1 MRTEHQDRNQPPT
14 KEVSM
19 TTFIVVAATMI
30 FIAALA
36 IATARRWPTATT
48 WIHIAMAVTAPI
60 AAETIHLLIH

>member
-1 MRTEHQDRNQPPT
+1 
-14 KEVSM
+14 M